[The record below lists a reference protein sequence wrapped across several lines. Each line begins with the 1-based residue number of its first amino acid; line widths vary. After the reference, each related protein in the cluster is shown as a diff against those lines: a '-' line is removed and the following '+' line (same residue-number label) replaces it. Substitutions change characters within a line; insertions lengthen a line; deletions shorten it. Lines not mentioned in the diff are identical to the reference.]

1 MKNNPYGLKRII
13 NGLENFHV
21 QLYKYID
28 YIYLWD
34 IITSGILNRNN
45 SINMIIINDINDDTS
60 EKIEILC
67 PHSDYSN
74 YVFDQNKESIILY
87 RFKLNNSDKY
97 VYENVIKYTKEK
109 KEHYLFDKSDEPIQQ
124 MKMFLQ
130 EINLEKCKPSLK
142 TDEYKINHTL
152 RELLDMIK
160 DKILCN
166 KTTSF
171 KS

>member
-1 MKNNPYGLKRII
+1 
-13 NGLENFHV
+13 
-21 QLYKYID
+21 
-28 YIYLWD
+28 
-34 IITSGILNRNN
+34 
-45 SINMIIINDINDDTS
+45 
-60 EKIEILC
+60 
-67 PHSDYSN
+67 
-74 YVFDQNKESIILY
+74 
-87 RFKLNNSDKY
+87 
-97 VYENVIKYTKEK
+97 
-109 KEHYLFDKSDEPIQQ
+109 LFDKSDEPIQQ